1 MLDVSGRLGRFGE
14 KNLDTLCSK
23 CSFFQLA
30 RQIRRKNARKRCR
43 IEPQRPLHF
52 YKCSDFQQART
63 WLSHNRTERTLSQS
77 SEENLRRHSWHCWIH
92 ADFCRQW
99 NWTWTQLSMSPGG
112 SAISVRVWMIKCQQG
127 QRTGP
132 YGESVMRTSAY
143 SFFITSARVLIED
156 SSIYVYLER
165 KLLEVVR
172 RKIQG

>member
-1 MLDVSGRLGRFGE
+1 MVDVSERLGRFGE
-14 KNLDTLCSK
+14 TNLNTLCSK

-30 RQIRRKNARKRCR
+30 PQIKHKNARKRCR

-63 WLSHNRTERTLSQS
+63 WLSHNRIERALSHS
-77 SEENLRRHSWHCWIH
+77 SVENLRRHSWHCWIH
-92 ADFCRQW
+92 ADFSRQW

-132 YGESVMRTSAY
+132 FGEGVNENKRVQ
-143 SFFITSARVLIED
+143 FFLWRARAFW
-156 SSIYVYLER
+156 
-165 KLLEVVR
+165 
-172 RKIQG
+172 